1 MDNGWVS
8 FLVPG
13 SGRLRSGTALQL
25 GRPYVPEVAVFHL
38 RTPKPSAEPQTS
50 TGEHDGKTGFQKGAC
65 RALQPQEQGL
75 GSSRCARHEF
85 PEHDLA
91 FNGRHHEIYLSDPRK
106 TVPEKLKTILRQPVR
121 HL

>member
-1 MDNGWVS
+1 MEKLD
-8 FLVPG
+8 FKKEL
-13 SGRLRSGTALQL
+13 
-25 GRPYVPEVAVFHL
+25 
-38 RTPKPSAEPQTS
+38 AELY
-50 TGEHDGKTGFQKGAC
+50 K
-65 RALQPQEQGL
+65 PQEQGL

-106 TVPEKLKTILRQPVR
+106 TVPTKLKTILRQPVR